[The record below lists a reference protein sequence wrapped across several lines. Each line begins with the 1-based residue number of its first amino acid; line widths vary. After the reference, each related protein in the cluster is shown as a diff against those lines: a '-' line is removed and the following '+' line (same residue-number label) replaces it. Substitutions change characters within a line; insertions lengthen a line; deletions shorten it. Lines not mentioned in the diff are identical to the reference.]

1 MQAKGLSPSA
11 VRVTALAAAVAA
23 LCAAADPAP
32 AADIRLLSAAAMQ
45 TVFNTI
51 GGEFERT
58 SGHRLVFVYTTMGA
72 ITQRVLAGESADL
85 IIGSTQ
91 SIEQLAKAGKIDA
104 GSPVTIAKVGIG
116 AVVPSGSAKPSISTA
131 DGLKQALLAAPTVV
145 YAFPAGG
152 GAAGIHIA
160 RVIEAL
166 GIADRLKPKTRFGQG
181 GDITEVTLAQGAGA
195 FGMTQISEIVKKPGA
210 EFVGPLPA
218 ELQNYTGVTVGIPA
232 GAKPSDG
239 VSALIAFLRSP
250 TAVAALRERGMEV
263 E

>member
-1 MQAKGLSPSA
+1 
-11 VRVTALAAAVAA
+11 VRIALVAAVAA
-23 LCAAADPAP
+23 LCAAAEPAR

-45 TVFNTI
+45 TVFKTI

-91 SIEQLAKAGKIDA
+91 SIEQLVKAGRIAA
-104 GSPVTIAKVGIG
+104 GSPVTIARVGIG
-116 AVVPSGSAKPSISTA
+116 AVVASGSAKPSIATA
-131 DGLKQALLAAPTVV
+131 DELKRALLAAPTIV

-166 GIADRLKPKTRFGQG
+166 GIAEPLRPKTRFGQG
-181 GDITEVTLAQGAGA
+181 GDITEVTLAQGPGA

-210 EFVGPLPA
+210 DYVGPFPA
-218 ELQNYTGVTVGIPA
+218 ELQNYTGVTAAIPA
-232 GAKPSDG
+232 GAEPSEA

-250 TAVAALRERGMEV
+250 TAAAALKERGMEV

>member
-1 MQAKGLSPSA
+1 MQTMQTRSLSR
-11 VRVTALAAAVAA
+11 VRIALVAAVAA
-23 LCAAADPAP
+23 LCAAAEPAR
-32 AADIRLLSAAAMQ
+32 AAAIRLLSAAAMQ
-45 TVFNTI
+45 TVFKTI

-91 SIEQLAKAGKIDA
+91 SIEQLVKAGRIAA
-104 GSPVTIAKVGIG
+104 GSPVTIARVGIG
-116 AVVPSGSAKPSISTA
+116 AVVASGSAKPSIATA
-131 DGLKQALLAAPTVV
+131 DELKRALLAAPTIV

-166 GIADRLKPKTRFGQG
+166 GIAEPLRPKTRFGQG
-181 GDITEVTLAQGAGA
+181 GDITEVTLAQGPGA

-210 EFVGPLPA
+210 DYVGPFPA
-218 ELQNYTGVTVGIPA
+218 ELQNYTGVTAAIPA
-232 GAKPSDG
+232 GAEPSEA

-250 TAVAALRERGMEV
+250 TAAAALKERGMEV